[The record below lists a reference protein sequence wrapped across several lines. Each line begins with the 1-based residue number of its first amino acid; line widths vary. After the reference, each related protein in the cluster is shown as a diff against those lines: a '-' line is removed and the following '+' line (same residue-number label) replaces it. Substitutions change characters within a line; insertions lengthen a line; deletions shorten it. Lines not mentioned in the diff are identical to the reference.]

1 MRTPLLMIPDRA
13 GSLLESLSV
22 RLGSRSYSVFILVY
36 FILFFRQI
44 TRL

>member
-36 FILFFRQI
+36 FCYLG
-44 TRL
+44 RLLDCD